1 MRGLILLNVLS
12 KLIFILKKYNQAFLS
27 LLLLIGLSAAYA
39 ATLVGWAEM
48 PLHTYAEGPTEG
60 QFNDGAE
67 IANHKQIV
75 QGFSAVLQ
83 AKQQNQF
90 YFLTDNGFGKQNNSA
105 DALLRLYAVNIAFNS
120 PTNNNNAVLANQY
133 INIGDPDKK
142 LSFKIQADN
151 SHYYKDAS
159 KPAVDKAII
168 DNRWLTG
175 ADIDPES
182 VRIDQFGNFWLGDE
196 FGPFLINM
204 DASGKVLQKEIALPD
219 IASPENPYRN
229 NLHAN
234 LPANLPSSGGFEGM
248 AINPAGDK
256 LYPMLEALVQG
267 DPEKSLRI
275 YQFDIKNARYDKTF
289 FRYQLGEGSSIGDF
303 TAINTHEFLVLE
315 RNDATAL
322 ADNPIKKIYLID
334 IAQLDK
340 TGFVHKQELVDLMRL
355 ADPSDLNKDGQ
366 THYALAVSHIE
377 NLLIIDKN
385 TLLVA
390 NDNNN
395 QERTYFIKV
404 KLDKDLNLANF
415 NQPNININ
423 AWNSNNNT
431 SAEFNFGD
439 HTLFGWATVFLYFLA
454 CLCTSYQFQLGK
466 TNLENG
472 FFWLGLTLLLIFLGI
487 NKQLDLQTNL
497 TQWLRG
503 VSKAHGWYSQ
513 RRGLQL
519 VFVSLMGLA
528 IPLLLI
534 ALRAFLYHSWQR
546 YKLTWIGIVLLL
558 VFVLVRAAS
567 FHHVDTF
574 FYKTIGSLRYY
585 QALEMLA
592 ISVIIIS
599 TFVNNK
605 LKLLN
610 NSQYKINRIVEI
622 QQDGDLIVCPKCYK
636 QPVAMAKHG
645 RTFKCKFCKH
655 VYQVQHI

>member
-1 MRGLILLNVLS
+1 M
-12 KLIFILKKYNQAFLS
+12 
-27 LLLLIGLSAAYA
+27 IGLSAAYA

-67 IANHKQIV
+67 IANHKQII
-75 QGFSAVLQ
+75 QGFSGVLQ

-120 PTNNNNAVLANQY
+120 PTNNNNAVLVNQY
-133 INIGDPDKK
+133 INIGDVDKK
-142 LSFKIQADN
+142 LSFNIQADYG
-151 SHYYKDAS
+151 HYYNDAS
-159 KPAVDKAII
+159 KPEVDKAII
-168 DNRWLTG
+168 ENRWLTG

-182 VRIDQFGNFWLGDE
+182 VRIDKNGNFWLGDE

-204 DASGKVLQKEIALPD
+204 DASGKVLQKEISLPD
-219 IASPENPYRN
+219 IASPQNPFRS
-229 NLHAN
+229 N

-256 LYPMLEALVQG
+256 LYPMLEGTVQG

-275 YQFDIKNARYDKTF
+275 YQFDIKNARFDKRF
-289 FRYQLGEGSSIGDF
+289 YRYQLSEGSSIGDF
-303 TAINTHEFLVLE
+303 TAINTHEFLVIE
-315 RNDATAL
+315 RNDATTL
-322 ADNPIKKIYLID
+322 VGKPIKKIYLID

-340 TGFVHKQELVDLMRL
+340 IGFVHKQELVDLMKL
-355 ADPSDLNKDGQ
+355 ADPNDLNKDGLRS
-366 THYALAVSHIE
+366 YAFGYSHIE

-395 QERTYFIKV
+395 QERTYFIKI
-404 KLDKDLNLANF
+404 KLDTDLNLASF

-431 SAEFNFGD
+431 PAGFNFGD
-439 HTLFGWATVFLYFLA
+439 HSFYGWATVFLYFLA
-454 CLCTSYQFQLGK
+454 CLCTSYQAKLAK
-466 TNLENG
+466 TNQENG
-472 FFWLGLTLLLIFLGI
+472 FFWLGLTLLLIFLGL
-487 NKQLDLQTNL
+487 NKQLDLQTNF
-497 TQWLRG
+497 TEWLRETA
-503 VSKAHGWYSQ
+503 KLHGWYEQ
-513 RRGLQL
+513 RRNPQL
-519 VFVSLMGLA
+519 VFVTLMGLA
-528 IPLLLI
+528 VPLLLI
-534 ALRAFLYHSWQR
+534 SLRAFLYNSWQR
-546 YKLTWIGIVLLL
+546 YKLTWIGIVLLV
-558 VFVLVRAAS
+558 VFVLVRVAS

-585 QALEMLA
+585 QALEMVA
-592 ISVIIIS
+592 ISLIIIG
-599 TFVNNK
+599 TFYNNK
-605 LKLLN
+605 IKVSN
-610 NSQYKINRIVEI
+610 RSPNKIIKNNRIIEI

-655 VYQVQHI
+655 IFKVQHTQSN